1 MNVNVFKK
9 ISPIHK
15 VSSWVIATYVL
26 AVGIVGTADLEER
39 FNGAYSYGA
48 SFKRG
53 DVFSQAP
60 TFGKH
65 TLFAVPVYDTSIGF
79 GYRLPLLYGTS
90 TSPLVFLREIL
101 TTQAIQLIVFAI
113 SLTVAVFAINRFF
126 DEWINRKRNYKYL
139 TLLLIFDLA
148 ILGPSFVYTFTN
160 DWSTQAVQYFGFC
173 TLVAVLFER
182 SLFDKNNIEPVF
194 SNRRVTM
201 IAVGLVFSAIG
212 HPGNLPNYFFI
223 IFFILLYLH
232 KIHAFS
238 KTVVWKLV
246 AIVTFGLI
254 LFIPIAID
262 VFLESRRQP
271 FDREVA
277 LGWLSLAD
285 KGVFRTFVEVIA
297 AIFYPLFSVF
307 STGQSATIENVSI
320 GFAGYAVILI
330 ALSKLRQFWLSRNET
345 PQFILILGAIVGC
358 IVQMSLQN
366 WLGLFRSSA
375 AWQLRDPLVLLTS
388 IFVVIYVGVNASQP
402 DSGFQA
408 SKRKLLVGALSI
420 SALFPVATLFNHVRT
435 DGFQSGVISELISPP
450 SNAWADSLVAI
461 GVRPGHRVYISDPN
475 LFRFADWHG
484 YVMQPQFVDL
494 SVSTIQ
500 GWPKIRS
507 SSTLTTGENDA
518 PKKFLNLINS
528 GYGCREHELSFL
540 SVDWVID
547 KDLACFEKY
556 QDEFGIDQVE
566 EFYVGE
572 NHIAENLISS
582 VWAYR
587 ISPKHVFEIATLG
600 VEIDRQFCPL
610 LSEPDCLDT
619 FSIKPLAKS
628 GNEFGLCNNGC
639 VARVTVS
646 EISRDVKVVF
656 PLDFDSALSVYD
668 LNAETFLPTDA
679 YHELLKVDLRSN
691 ATTHNLE
698 IRLKPDWRMRMNAI
712 SAWLALIGLL
722 AVFTFKYLGARNFN
736 D

>member
-65 TLFAVPVYDTSIGF
+65 TLLGVPVYDTSIGF
-79 GYRLPLLYGTS
+79 GYRLPFLYGTS
-90 TSPLVFLREIL
+90 TSPLVFLREIF

-126 DEWINRKRNYKYL
+126 DEWMNRKRSSKYL
-139 TLLLIFDLA
+139 TLLVIFDLA

-173 TLVAVLFER
+173 TLVAVLLER
-182 SLFDKNNIEPVF
+182 SVFDKNNIEPVF
-194 SNRRVTM
+194 SNRRVSM

-212 HPGNLPNYFFI
+212 HPGNLPNYFFVI
-223 IFFILLYLH
+223 LLILLYLR
-232 KIHAFS
+232 KIHAFT
-238 KTVVWKLV
+238 KTVAWRLV
-246 AIVTFGLI
+246 AIVAFGLI

-262 VFLESRRQP
+262 VFWESRRQP

-277 LGWLSLAD
+277 IGWFSLGD
-285 KGVFRTFVEVIA
+285 KGVFRTFVEVIT
-297 AIFYPLFSVF
+297 AIFYPLFSVLSF
-307 STGQSATIENVSI
+307 GQSAGIENVSN
-320 GFAGYAVILI
+320 GFAGYAVIVVALFMLRQVW
-330 ALSKLRQFWLSRNET
+330 LSKNEK
-345 PQFILILGAIVGC
+345 PQFMLILGAIFAC

-388 IFVVIYVGVNASQP
+388 IFVVIYVGVSASHQI
-402 DSGFQA
+402 QA
-408 SKRKLLVGALSI
+408 SRRNLLVFALSI
-420 SALFPVATLFNHVRT
+420 SALFPVATLFNQIKT
-435 DGFQSGVISELISPP
+435 DGFRNGVISEFISPP
-450 SNAWADSLVAI
+450 SIAWADSLVAI
-461 GVRPGHRVYISDPN
+461 GVRPGQRVYVSNPN

-507 SSTLTTGENDA
+507 SSTLTTGENDV
-518 PKKFLNLINS
+518 PKKFLNLIGS
-528 GYGCREHELSFL
+528 GYGCREHELPFM

-556 QDEFGIDQVE
+556 QDEFGSDSVGK
-566 EFYVGE
+566 FYVGE
-572 NHIAENLISS
+572 NHIAENLVSS
-582 VWAYR
+582 VWAYK
-587 ISPKHVFEIATLG
+587 ISPKVIFEIVSSS
-600 VEIDRQFCPL
+600 VEIDQSFCPL
-610 LSEPDCLDT
+610 LSKPDCLDALG
-619 FSIKPLAKS
+619 IKALAKN
-628 GNEFGLCNNGC
+628 GNTFGLCNSGC
-639 VARVTVS
+639 VARATVS
-646 EISRDVKVVF
+646 ENSRDVKVVF
-656 PLDFDSALSVYD
+656 PLDFDRALGVYD
-668 LNAETFLPTDA
+668 LNAEAYLPTDA
-679 YHELLKVDLRSN
+679 YHGLLKVDLRSN

-698 IRLKPDWRMRMNAI
+698 IRLNPDWRMRMNAV
-712 SAWLALIGLL
+712 STWLALVGLL
-722 AVFTFKYLGARNFN
+722 AVFAFKHLGARNFN